1 MRRYLPAP
9 LMIVGAAF
17 GAIILGLSVP
27 RPVMLQADAPAPYQ
41 HLATG
46 SYSGSSY
53 QFVETGP
60 VEMVP
65 DFQWNQRQAPTVPD
79 YAHQAFDDAHSDFSL
94 QPEAF
99 VLVEPVRPTR
109 GTRAENPSLTRTRPQ
124 PASDATKAV
133 DDRAPGENDVSIA
146 PETPSDL

>member
-1 MRRYLPAP
+1 MRRYLPSP
-9 LMIVGAAF
+9 LMIVGAAL

-27 RPVMLQADAPAPYQ
+27 RPVMLQAYAPAPYQ
-41 HLATG
+41 HMATG
-46 SYSGSSY
+46 SYSGNSY

-79 YAHQAFDDAHSDFSL
+79 YARNALEEAQSNFNS

-109 GTRAENPSLTRTRPQ
+109 GMRGQNPSPARSISQ
-124 PASDATKAV
+124 PAPDAAIAA
-133 DDRAPGENDVSIA
+133 DDRAPNENDVSIA
-146 PETPSDL
+146 PETPSDM

>member
-1 MRRYLPAP
+1 MRRYLPSP
-9 LMIVGAAF
+9 LMIVGAAL

-27 RPVMLQADAPAPYQ
+27 RPVMLQADTPAPYQ
-41 HLATG
+41 HMATG
-46 SYSGSSY
+46 NFSGNSY
-53 QFVETGP
+53 QFIETGP

-79 YAHQAFDDAHSDFSL
+79 YARDAYDDAHSNFSS

-99 VLVEPVRPTR
+99 VLVEPLRPTR
-109 GTRAENPSLTRTRPQ
+109 GTRAENPSPARTMPQ
-124 PASDATKAV
+124 PASDATKAA
-133 DDRAPGENDVSIA
+133 DDRPTTENDVSIA